1 MSRVTALVVGVV
13 ASILV
18 VSPVANACGDKFMM
32 AGRGPKF
39 QRVYASVYPGK
50 VLIYAKPSSD
60 RKAAIL
66 NPQLHK
72 VLRQAGHAVTVVENW
87 PQLEQAMTREVL
99 DAVLVDVNDA
109 ATLAPL
115 LKSSRGRPEAMCVA
129 SAGTASPAPGVV
141 CRLKA
146 SDGERKYLDEIEDVM
161 KARTKLAKAS

>member
-1 MSRVTALVVGVV
+1 MSRVTAVVVGVA

-72 VLRQAGHAVTVVENW
+72 VLRQAGHAVTVVDDW
-87 PQLEQAMTREVL
+87 PQLEQTMKREVADVVLL
-99 DAVLVDVNDA
+99 DATEA
-109 ATLAPL
+109 ARLAPVL
-115 LKSSRGRPEAMCVA
+115 TSSRGRPEAMYVA
-129 SAGTASPAPGVV
+129 FSKNTVPPDVV

-146 SDGERKYLDEIEDVM
+146 SDGERKYLDEIENVM